1 MSLWQVM
8 VCALA
13 LCLAGMLVLSQA
25 MDRHCD
31 QFVSRG
37 EPGPALRVVLRLAG
51 AALMLLA
58 LWLCTGL
65 WGGAVGTIVWL
76 GGLSV
81 AALALTWLL
90 AYMPGPGAVLVA
102 MGGLA
107 ALAGTLLSAFTG

>member
-8 VCALA
+8 VCAVA

-31 QFVSRG
+31 QLVPRG
-37 EPGPALRVVLRLAG
+37 EPGPAVRVVLRLAG

-58 LWLCTGL
+58 LWHCAGF
-65 WGGAVGTIVWL
+65 WGGAVGALVWL
-76 GGLSV
+76 GCLSV

-90 AYMPGPGAVLVA
+90 AYMPRCAAALVGT
-102 MGGLA
+102 GGLA
-107 ALAGTLLSAFTG
+107 ALAWTVLVASTR

>member
-8 VCALA
+8 LCALA

-31 QFVSRG
+31 QLVSRG

-58 LWLCTGL
+58 LRHCMDC
-65 WGGAVGTIVWL
+65 WGGAVGIVVWL
-76 GGLSV
+76 GCLSV
-81 AALALTWLL
+81 AALAVAWLL
-90 AYMPGPGAVLVA
+90 AYMPRQGAVFAA
-102 MGGLA
+102 MGGLG
-107 ALAGTLLSAFTG
+107 ALAWTILADPMR

>member
-1 MSLWQVM
+1 
-8 VCALA
+8 
-13 LCLAGMLVLSQA
+13 
-25 MDRHCD
+25 
-31 QFVSRG
+31 
-37 EPGPALRVVLRLAG
+37 
-51 AALMLLA
+51 MLLA

-107 ALAGTLLSAFTG
+107 ALAGTLLPAFTG